1 MHFYKISSYFRKSI
15 ENSLSNSRS
24 CFLCCFCCC
33 SCCLCQLS
41 WQLNVACLINT
52 NCRGESKQRE
62 ARSSADQKLA
72 KPDQNQDC
80 EANCGQAAMLCAPLL
95 RQQQQ
100 QLAKA
105 AAPLAIATC
114 CCWWCNGSLCWS
126 SLTLPAGSQLQMARL
141 DAWLVVLLASWSC
154 RTCCS
159 CQSYQSWMG
168 HRIALPWRTRALHW
182 YLGEFKTKIRMWHT
196 HDRPVPRPALLTAY
210 CCCCSLINYN

>member
-1 MHFYKISSYFRKSI
+1 MHYHIQYSIQWNLLKSYKQVNIIKKHCFYRSNRIYVSLQIDMHFYKISRYIWKSI

-95 RQQQQ
+95 RQQQHRQ
-100 QLAKA
+100 QKQL
-105 AAPLAIATC
+105 LH
-114 CCWWCNGSLCWS
+114 L
-126 SLTLPAGSQLQMARL
+126 QLQ
-141 DAWLVVLLASWSC
+141 LVAAGGATVLCA
-154 RTCCS
+154 
-159 CQSYQSWMG
+159 G
-168 HRIALPWRTRALHW
+168 LH
-182 YLGEFKTKIRMWHT
+182 
-196 HDRPVPRPALLTAY
+196 
-210 CCCCSLINYN
+210 